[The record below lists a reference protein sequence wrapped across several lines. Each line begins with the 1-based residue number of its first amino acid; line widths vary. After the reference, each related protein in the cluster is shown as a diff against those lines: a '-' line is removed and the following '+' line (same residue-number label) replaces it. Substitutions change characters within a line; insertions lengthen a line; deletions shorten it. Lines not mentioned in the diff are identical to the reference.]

1 MDIQP
6 LTILLAD
13 GDPDMRYYLR
23 GCLRHHAPP
32 VARIV
37 EAGDGL
43 EALRAVRTGAV
54 DLVISDVAIP
64 ALDGRRLARAI
75 RDDPALGHVA
85 VLLIGD
91 DGRVGDTMGVT
102 TSDNPAHAF
111 LTKPFNASQLLAVLA
126 ALPPRTAAVRTEKRP
141 P

>member
-1 MDIQP
+1 MDVQP
-6 LTILLAD
+6 LTVLLAA

-75 RDDPALGHVA
+75 RAHPAAGRGLV
-85 VLLIGD
+85 VLS
-91 DGRVGDTMGVT
+91 GRGR
-102 TSDNPAHAF
+102 
-111 LTKPFNASQLLAVLA
+111 
-126 ALPPRTAAVRTEKRP
+126 PRPR
-141 P
+141 